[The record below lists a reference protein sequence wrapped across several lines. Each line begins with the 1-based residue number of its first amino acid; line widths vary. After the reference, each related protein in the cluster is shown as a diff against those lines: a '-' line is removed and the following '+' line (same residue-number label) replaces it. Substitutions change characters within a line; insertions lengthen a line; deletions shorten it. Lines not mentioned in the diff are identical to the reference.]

1 MRRRLVAEFDRGPSA
16 AAGTVAE
23 AKKQEE
29 RTRQL
34 GSNKFTA
41 IPKHGKV
48 IWNNVVS
55 MLIPRSSC
63 RKISSLRKQWTCQ
76 DSDMEF
82 VKNFTQPDFQAKNFT
97 PQKRVNCDIFLA
109 NQQRKCIKY

>member
-1 MRRRLVAEFDRGPSA
+1 MTRRRLVAGFDRGAGA

-23 AKKQEE
+23 AEKQEE

-48 IWNNVVS
+48 IWNNLVN
-55 MLIPRSSC
+55 MLFPRSSC
-63 RKISSLRKQWTCQ
+63 RKISSL
-76 DSDMEF
+76 
-82 VKNFTQPDFQAKNFT
+82 
-97 PQKRVNCDIFLA
+97 
-109 NQQRKCIKY
+109 